1 MPCHWAENSVKGRP
15 PPTTNGQTPPTGGR
29 HRSIDYCE
37 RATSPQAPG
46 LGTTHYCQAWGY
58 WLPCVHCVYVLAA
71 MSDTRFLASVQYQS
85 APLDLK
91 TATSAATDSNRS
103 QCPRTHRTRRAY
115 GCARCNCMLLL
126 LVVVVVVVMEVAFAL
141 LLVAVAWCV
150 CKVGVTAMPYAS
162 GTMPRRFTSQQDGGG
177 TGRCTHP
184 DEPPSPPRVPPP
196 SRRAD

>member
-1 MPCHWAENSVKGRP
+1 MPRQNSRHNTPTHAQLAVIYGPASRQAGLLCGALLALLLP
-15 PPTTNGQTPPTGGR
+15 PSKNSPQTPPTGGR
-29 HRSIDYCE
+29 HRSIDYCR

-126 LVVVVVVVMEVAFAL
+126 LVVV
-141 LLVAVAWCV
+141 
-150 CKVGVTAMPYAS
+150 S
-162 GTMPRRFTSQQDGGG
+162 TSSSLDILNHWG
-177 TGRCTHP
+177 
-184 DEPPSPPRVPPP
+184 S
-196 SRRAD
+196 